1 MKNIEFSS
9 KNGVFDMNS
18 FICECDAAVSG
29 NPLPEEEQ
37 QAPAPAP
44 VAVELPTSEVPV
56 CLREENLQEDVEE
69 DQWGLDS
76 GLARATL
83 AF

>member
-1 MKNIEFSS
+1 M
-9 KNGVFDMNS
+9 
-18 FICECDAAVSG
+18 
-29 NPLPEEEQ
+29 
-37 QAPAPAP
+37 
-44 VAVELPTSEVPV
+44 